1 MPWTPPSTAYQ
12 PAIDGLRAVAVLMVV
27 LFHAGLGFTGGFVGV
42 DVFFVISGC
51 LITRLIL
58 KDLAQG
64 TFSLA
69 GFWER
74 RARRIMPALV
84 VMVMICLLA
93 GAWLYLPADF
103 MALGRAALAQAL
115 LVSNIHFYR
124 EIDYFDTASEV
135 NPLLHTWSLAVEEQ
149 FYLLFPFLLLM
160 LHRLSKQ
167 PWLVLITLAALISLA
182 VSHFIGMPRPS
193 ANFYLLPTR
202 AWELLLGALVA
213 AAPSTLPRRASAE
226 IAGWLGL
233 LAIIAS
239 GLLYTR
245 ATPFPGLAALPPCLG
260 TAMVIWAQSNTSS
273 TASILLSSR
282 PFVWIGLI
290 SYSLYL
296 WHWPLLAFSG
306 YWRAEPMSTG
316 MRWFIVVIS
325 IVVAA
330 LSWRWVEQPF
340 RNKTFC
346 ASRRRIFTFA
356 ALSLIITGASGF
368 IVQQLEGMH
377 GRISNDVMR
386 YAQGADHVA
395 FRTELRL
402 PQAVAGELPHLGFA
416 DASKPIDLLLWGDSH
431 AMAVAPVIDRLCR
444 DHRWRAAQATRS
456 ALLPLLGETLPADTP
471 SASQNEV
478 ILNLIRTRRIPR
490 VLLVGRWDI
499 HLQKPGSMESV
510 RQHLHTTLRALQE
523 SGTQVWIMRQVPR
536 PGWNV
541 PRGLA
546 AAVRWGTQ
554 DPRSMSIPL
563 TQHQEEFQR
572 QDPLF
577 ANLSTLFP
585 NVHVLD
591 PTPHFL
597 NESKTACLTSKDGL
611 SWYSDDDHLTSTGS
625 TQLEPLFD
633 SLFGKSQL

>member
-27 LFHAGLGFTGGFVGV
+27 LFHAGLGFSGGFVGV

-58 KDLAQG
+58 RDLAQG

-69 GFWER
+69 AFWER

-84 VMVMICLLA
+84 VTVMICLLA
-93 GAWLYLPADF
+93 GAWLYLPTDF

-160 LHRLSKQ
+160 LRKISKQ
-167 PWLVLITLAALISLA
+167 PWLVLITLSALLSLA
-182 VSHFIGMPRPS
+182 VSHFLGMPRPS

-213 AAPSTLPRRASAE
+213 VAPSSLPRRASAE

-260 TAMVIWAQSNTSS
+260 AAMMIWAQSNAAS
-273 TASILLSSR
+273 TPARILSSR

-306 YWRAEPMSTG
+306 YWRAEPMSAG
-316 MRWFIVVIS
+316 MRWLIVVIS

-330 LSWRWVEQPF
+330 VSWRWVEQPF
-340 RNKTFC
+340 RHRTLC
-346 ASRRRIFTFA
+346 ASRRRIFAFA
-356 ALSLIITGASGF
+356 ALSLLITGISGF
-368 IVQQLEGMH
+368 IVQRLQGLPA
-377 GRISNDVMR
+377 RISPEVLR
-386 YAQGADHVA
+386 YAKGSTDAA

-402 PQAVAGELPHLGFA
+402 SQAQAGDLPSLGIK
-416 DASKPIDLLLWGDSH
+416 DTSKPIDLLLWGDSH
-431 AMAVAPVIDRLCR
+431 AMAVAPVIDLLCR
-444 DHRWRAAQATRS
+444 EHGWRAAQATRS
-456 ALLPLLGETLPADTP
+456 ALLPLLGEALPSDA
-471 SASQNEV
+471 SSVSQNEA
-478 ILNLIRTRRIPR
+478 ILNRIRTLRIPR

-499 HLQKPGSMESV
+499 HLGKPGAMESL
-510 RQHLHTTLRALQE
+510 RQHLHDTLRDLQQ

-554 DPRSMSIPL
+554 DPQEMSIPL
-563 TQHQEEFQR
+563 TQHQKDFQR
-572 QDPLF
+572 QEPLF
-577 ANLSTLFP
+577 ADLDKLFP
-585 NVHVLD
+585 NLQVLD
-591 PTPHFL
+591 PTPLFL

-611 SWYSDDDHLTSTGS
+611 SWYSDDDHLSITGS
-625 TQLEPLFD
+625 MQMKTLFE
-633 SLFGKSQL
+633 SLFGKK

>member
-27 LFHAGLGFTGGFVGV
+27 LFHAGLGFSGGFVGV

-58 KDLAQG
+58 RDLAQG

-69 GFWER
+69 AFWER
-74 RARRIMPALV
+74 RARRIMPALL

-103 MALGRAALAQAL
+103 MAIGRAALAQAL

-149 FYLLFPFLLLM
+149 FYLLFPFLLLV
-160 LHRLSKQ
+160 LRKLSKQ
-167 PWLVLITLAALISLA
+167 PWLVLITLSALLSLA
-182 VSHFIGMPRPS
+182 VSHFLGMPRPS

-202 AWELLLGALVA
+202 AWELLLGALIA
-213 AAPSTLPRRASAE
+213 AAPSSTTRRVSAE

-233 LAIIAS
+233 LAIVVS

-260 TAMVIWAQSNTSS
+260 AALVIWAQSNASS
-273 TASILLSSR
+273 TAARLLASR

-306 YWRAEPMSTG
+306 YWCAEPISTG
-316 MRWFIVVIS
+316 IRWLIVIAS
-325 IVVAA
+325 IVAA
-330 LSWRWVEQPF
+330 AVSWRWVEQPF
-340 RNKTFC
+340 RNKAFC
-346 ASRRRIFTFA
+346 ASRRQIFTFTV
-356 ALSLIITGASGF
+356 LSLLLAAVSGF
-368 IVQQLEGMH
+368 LVQRLH
-377 GRISNDVMR
+377 GLPQRIPQEVLR
-386 YAQGADHVA
+386 YAEGSADVA

-402 PQAVAGELPHLGFA
+402 PQARAGQLPSLGVH
-416 DASKPIDLLLWGDSH
+416 DTSKPIDLLLWGDSH
-431 AMAVAPVIDRLCR
+431 AMAVAPVIDVLCR
-444 DHRWRAAQATRS
+444 EHGWRGARATRS
-456 ALLPLLGETLPADTP
+456 GLLPLLGEEL
-471 SASQNEV
+471 SAGTDMVLQNDV
-478 ILNLIRTRRIPR
+478 ILDLVRTQRVPR

-499 HLQKPGSMESV
+499 HLDKPGSVVVV
-510 RQHLHTTLRALQE
+510 RQHLHDTLRALQE
-523 SGTQVWIMRQVPR
+523 VGAQVWLLRQVPR

-546 AAVRWGTQ
+546 AAARWGFE
-554 DPRSMSIPL
+554 DPRNLTLPL
-563 TQHQEEFQR
+563 SRHEEEFHQ
-572 QDPLF
+572 QDLLF
-577 ANLSTLFP
+577 EGLTDLFP
-585 NVHVLD
+585 NVRVLD
-591 PTPHFL
+591 PTSCFL
-597 NESKTACLTSKDGL
+597 NEAKTGIQLSHDGCP
-611 SWYSDDDHLTSTGS
+611 WY
-625 TQLEPLFD
+625 
-633 SLFGKSQL
+633 